1 MAQAHG
7 RFAGS
12 TDQPKEEHVRIAT
25 YTRIS
30 TDEAHQPYSLSSQAE
45 RLASYIDSQPG
56 WTLTREFTDQMT
68 GAVLERPG
76 LERALIEARAHRYD
90 LLLVYRVD
98 RLARSVRTL
107 AHILE
112 ELDEA
117 GVAFRSATEPFDT
130 STPGGRMF
138 VQMLGVFAEF
148 ERATIVERV
157 IAGMERK
164 AATGGW
170 PGGYRPFGY
179 EPDPETGLLVVKED
193 EAPLVPIIFE
203 LYANKRLGSRATAQW
218 LNRRGHR
225 TKSGRPWSHTAV
237 ITVITNRVYVGEIF
251 FRGRYHPAPHPRLV
265 ETRVFETTQAILESR
280 GEDMALRRTNGSDYL
295 LTGLL
300 VCEKCG
306 KRFVGASA
314 KGNAYRYAYYVCF
327 SRHRYGTQ
335 ECDQD
340 RLRADEL
347 EDRVVESLLATLARR
362 DLLKDAVD
370 RWGEIVE
377 TTRPSRERELAAAEA
392 QIRKAQGSLDRYF
405 HAFEEGRLRE
415 EVCTRRIEEL
425 SAELTSLEARRSDLA
440 EEASESQPGV
450 PDPAQ
455 LGELVEDIERA
466 LRDGALPERKAVM
479 QAVVAEVRVRD
490 RGHIQPVFRVPVFGP
505 PYRSVPPAGIE
516 PATRG
521 LGIRCSPDGLPARTR

>member
-1 MAQAHG
+1 MTQVHG
-7 RFAGS
+7 RLAS
-12 TDQPKEEHVRIAT
+12 PADRPKEEPVRVAT

-30 TDEAHQPYSLSSQAE
+30 TDEAHQPYSLSAQAE
-45 RLASYIDSQPG
+45 RLGSYIDSQPG
-56 WTLTREFTDQMT
+56 WVLAREFSDQMT
-68 GAVLERPG
+68 GATLERPG
-76 LERALIEARAHRYD
+76 LERALAEARAHRYD

-98 RLARSVRTL
+98 RLARSVRAL

-112 ELDEA
+112 ELDGA

-164 AATGGW
+164 AAMGGW

-179 EPDPETGLLVVKED
+179 EADPETGLLVVKED
-193 EAPLVPIIFE
+193 EAPLVPIIFD
-203 LYANKRLGSRATAQW
+203 LYATRRLGSRAVAQW

-225 TKSGRPWSHTAV
+225 TKAGRPWSHTAV
-237 ITVITNRVYVGEIF
+237 LTVLTNRVYVGEIF

-265 ETRVFETTQAILESR
+265 DAKVFETAQAVLESR

-295 LTGLL
+295 LTGLV

-306 KRFVGASA
+306 KRFIGAAA

-340 RLRADEL
+340 RLRAEEL
-347 EDRVVESLLATLARR
+347 EERVVESLLETLARR
-362 DLLKDAVD
+362 DLLEDAVE

-377 TTRPSRERELAAAEA
+377 GNRPRRERELAAVEA
-392 QIRKAQGSLDRYF
+392 RIRKAQGALDRYF
-405 HAFEEGRLRE
+405 QAFEEGRLRE

-425 SAELTSLEARRSDLA
+425 STELALLEARRSGLA
-440 EEASESQPGV
+440 EEVSESRPAVPG
-450 PDPAQ
+450 PA
-455 LGELVEDIERA
+455 ELVKLREDIERA
-466 LRDGALPERKAVM
+466 LRDGPLPERKAVM
-479 QAVVAEVRVRD
+479 QAVVAEIRVRD
-490 RGHIQPVFRVPVFGP
+490 RGHVQPVFRVPVFGP
-505 PYRSVPPAGIE
+505 PYGSVPPGGIE
-516 PATRG
+516 PPHAV
-521 LGIRCSPDGLPARTR
+521 